1 MPFIYGAF
9 KAIEWRWWVDG
20 VRFGEVRFESN
31 LPASGLF
38 GLYWKVVGWG
48 VLFVIGFSL
57 WIAAVAAIAYG
68 VGGVAGTTQQ
78 KMFMT
83 WQQLPVLF
91 AFGLSYVALALAI
104 GAVRRVY
111 LIRDMWQRV
120 ADSVT
125 IHNLAAADN
134 VTAQGELVSALGE
147 GFADS
152 LDVVG
157 F

>member
-1 MPFIYGAF
+1 
-9 KAIEWRWWVDG
+9 V
-20 VRFGEVRFESN
+20 
-31 LPASGLF
+31 GL
-38 GLYWKVVGWG
+38 G
-48 VLFVIGFSL
+48 
-57 WIAAVAAIAYG
+57 
-68 VGGVAGTTQQ
+68 
-78 KMFMT
+78 
-83 WQQLPVLF
+83 
-91 AFGLSYVALALAI
+91 YVALALAI
-104 GAVRRVY
+104 GAARRVY
-111 LIRDMWQRV
+111 LIGDLWQRV